1 MESYNRKM
9 KKITYNV
16 VFDILI
22 DKMLHDQSLDVVSGW
37 RFMKLTRSLLLMLS
51 EKNWPFLN
59 NIEMPAVGRFFFQK
73 AVEYHNSHYELCRQY
88 LLLLKLAYCK
98 HLL

>member
-1 MESYNRKM
+1 M
-9 KKITYNV
+9 KKITYNA

-37 RFMKLTRSLLLMLS
+37 KVYEAYQKPTINVIRKKLAIPEQYR
-51 EKNWPFLN
+51 E
-59 NIEMPAVGRFFFQK
+59 PAVSSFFFQK